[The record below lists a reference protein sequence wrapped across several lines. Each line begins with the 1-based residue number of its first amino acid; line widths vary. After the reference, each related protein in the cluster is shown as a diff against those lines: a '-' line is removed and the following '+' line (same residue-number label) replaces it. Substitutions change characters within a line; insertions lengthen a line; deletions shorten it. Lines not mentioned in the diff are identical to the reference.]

1 MHDITRFSLG
11 DMVRMSAALRVLGEG
26 ARSMEEVA
34 GRIVRELYD
43 DLGDPRTSRR
53 STALVRFYVTHAFG
67 ALDEGRQRFA
77 ASLCEGAR
85 PDPGTRCLTLLA
97 TAGDEPAWNSVAG
110 SAGHQ
115 AIPLLGP
122 EMVARLPMVAQ
133 LLAQLGVD
141 LGALLTPNP
150 GLMAD
155 ANRSFNVFHVPEAL
169 GSPYVPAQRDFVER
183 HGIRSVLGFGGMLP
197 TGDIFA
203 IILFSKVFIADAT
216 RELFKSLALGAKV
229 AVVPFAATRVL
240 ASASEGGVT

>member
-1 MHDITRFSLG
+1 
-11 DMVRMSAALRVLGEG
+11 
-26 ARSMEEVA
+26 
-34 GRIVRELYD
+34 
-43 DLGDPRTSRR
+43 
-53 STALVRFYVTHAFG
+53 
-67 ALDEGRQRFA
+67 
-77 ASLCEGAR
+77 
-85 PDPGTRCLTLLA
+85 
-97 TAGDEPAWNSVAG
+97 
-110 SAGHQ
+110 
-115 AIPLLGP
+115 
-122 EMVARLPMVAQ
+122 
-133 LLAQLGVD
+133 VD

-229 AVVPFAATRVL
+229 AVVPFAAPRVL
-240 ASASEGGVT
+240 ASACEGGVS